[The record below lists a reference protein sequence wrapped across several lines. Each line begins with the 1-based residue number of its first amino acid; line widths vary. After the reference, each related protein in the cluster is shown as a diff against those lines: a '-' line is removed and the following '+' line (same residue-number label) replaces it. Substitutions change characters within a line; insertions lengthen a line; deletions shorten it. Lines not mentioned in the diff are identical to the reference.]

1 MVTVLLIVIYIA
13 YISLGLPDEIFGSA
27 WPVMHTALDVPL
39 SAAGL
44 FTLTIGV
51 CCMLSSFLSGKI
63 IFRFGTAKVTLVSI
77 VLTVAGLFA
86 VSFVG
91 SFPAACFAAIPLGLG
106 SGCIDA
112 ALNSFVALHFA
123 SRHMNWLHCSWGIG
137 ATTGPALMS
146 LFIKQADGWRAGYRV
161 IACIQLM
168 IAVIV
173 LVSMPLWKR
182 VAPKEYASGKTEA
195 KSFSYKTLLAVHGVK
210 TAMLAF
216 ILYCGMEYLCGV
228 WGATY
233 FVSAKGL
240 AADTAARMVS
250 TFYFGITV
258 GRLVSGFLTIKV
270 SNKGLVFSGCVLL
283 AAGIAAMLLPVTGV
297 NMAAYTLM
305 GLGCAPM
312 YPCLMHSTPQFFG
325 EEKAPSIIGMQMASA
340 GLGGMLL
347 PPLFGL
353 LAQWSTVSLM
363 PVYILCLF
371 AVLVVCVISL
381 YHIKSDFKPN
391 DCAIN

>member
-1 MVTVLLIVIYIA
+1 MITALLIVIYLA

-27 WPVMHTALDVPL
+27 WPVMHTDLGVAL

-44 FTLTIGV
+44 FTLVVGI
-51 CCMLSSFLSGKI
+51 CCMLSSFFSGKI
-63 IFRFGTAKVTLVSI
+63 IARFGTAKVTLTSI
-77 VLTVAGLFA
+77 FLTVIGLLS
-86 VSFVG
+86 VSVVG
-91 SFPAACFAAIPLGLG
+91 SFPAACLAAIPLGLG

-137 ATTGPALMS
+137 AAAGPALVS
-146 LFIKQADGWRAGYRV
+146 LFIKQADGWRVGYRV
-161 IACIQLM
+161 IGCIQLG

-173 LVSMPLWKR
+173 LLSMPLWKR
-182 VAPKEYASGKTEA
+182 AAPKEYEGEEA
-195 KSFSYKTLLAVHGVK
+195 ETFSYRSLLSIRGVK

-216 ILYCGMEYLCGV
+216 IMYCGMEYLCGV

-233 FVSAKGL
+233 FVDAKGL
-240 AADTAARMVS
+240 EADVAARMVS
-250 TFYFGITV
+250 TFYIGITV
-258 GRLVSGFLTIKV
+258 GRLISGFLSIKI
-270 SNKGLVFSGCVLL
+270 SNKKLVFSGCVLL
-283 AAGIAAMLLPVTGV
+283 AAGIAALLLPVRGI
-297 NMAAYTLM
+297 NMAAYLLM

-325 EEKAPSIIGMQMASA
+325 EEKAPSVIGMQMASA

-353 LAQWSTVSLM
+353 LAQWISVSLL
-363 PVYILCLF
+363 PVYALCLF
-371 AVLVVCVISL
+371 AVLVVCVVRL
-381 YHIKSDFKPN
+381 YGQE
-391 DCAIN
+391 AGYVQ